1 MLRLKSVCLLALI
14 VLAAPLWAGPNSAQL
29 DEQIAALQQQIKLLK
44 ENEKVIDDLKK
55 QVDELVAEKN
65 KREQDAELKKLM
77 QDAQQLASQQKES
90 ASIGRKFL
98 GGERQQSQL
107 NPEIS
112 MTGDFFGTLNSEPEA
127 LNHFALREAEFHI
140 ISPLDPFTRGKFF
153 LGVPGDGSLE
163 VGEAYMEW
171 LNLPL
176 HANLKIGKFHHQFGV
191 LNRWHEHALP
201 QFDRPRVL
209 NNLFGGDALCGMG
222 LAANFL
228 LPSILAQ
235 VNELDVEL
243 TTGGDGHSFDAS
255 PDNPIVVAHMK
266 NYYDVSRNAYIEWGL
281 SGAFGANDAAK
292 NYYTTLGAFDLT
304 YRWVPVGREH
314 YRTVEFRNEF
324 FYSRR
329 QTEAG
334 NLNRKGFYSYVT
346 NRLGYRS
353 WVGLRLG
360 YSELPLSLEK
370 ETEWDISPYFDFW
383 QSEFVMLRLQYSYT
397 RYSVREDGHAVY
409 LQTVW
414 AMGPHK
420 HEAY

>member
-1 MLRLKSVCLLALI
+1 MRKIIFVCLFALI
-14 VLAAPLWAGPNSAQL
+14 LAAPLWAEPNSARL
-29 DEQIAALQQQIKLLK
+29 DEQIVNLQRQIELLK
-44 ENEKVIDDLKK
+44 ENQKLVNDLQK
-55 QVDELVAEKN
+55 QVEELVAEK
-65 KREQDAELKKLM
+65 KERQQQTELQKLL
-77 QDAQQLASQQKES
+77 QEAQQLGSQKNES
-90 ASIGRKFL
+90 ATVARKFL
-98 GGERQQSQL
+98 GGERQQPQL

-112 MTGDFFGTLNSEPEA
+112 MTGNFYGTLNSEA
-127 LNHFALREAEFHI
+127 GARNHFALREAEFHI

-153 LGVPGDGSLE
+153 LGVPGDGALE

-176 HANLKIGKFHHQFGV
+176 KANLKIGKFHNQFGI
-191 LNRWHEHALP
+191 LNRWHEHGLP

-209 NNLFGGDALCGMG
+209 DNLFGGDALAGMG

-235 VNELDVEL
+235 VNELDIEL
-243 TTGGDGHSFDAS
+243 TTGGDGTSFDAS
-255 PDNPIVVAHMK
+255 IDNPILVAHLK
-266 NYYDVSRNAYIEWGL
+266 NYYDISRNAYIEWGL
-281 SGAFGANDAAK
+281 SGAYGKNDAAK
-292 NYYTTLGAFDLT
+292 NYYTTLGAVDLT
-304 YRWVPVGREH
+304 YRWVPIGREH

-334 NLNRKGFYSYVT
+334 DLNRKGFYSYVT

-353 WVGLRLG
+353 WVGFRVG

-370 ETEWDISPYFDFW
+370 KTEWDVSPYFDFW

-397 RYSVREDGHAVY
+397 RYSYREDGHAVY
-409 LQTVW
+409 VQTVW